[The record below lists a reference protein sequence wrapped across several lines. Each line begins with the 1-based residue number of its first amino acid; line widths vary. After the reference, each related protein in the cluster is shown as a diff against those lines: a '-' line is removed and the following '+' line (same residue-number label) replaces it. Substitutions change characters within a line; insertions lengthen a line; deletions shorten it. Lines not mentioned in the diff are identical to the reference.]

1 MNQNKKIS
9 AAHILPK
16 QKRLG
21 EGKHIVI
28 HAIFLLVCICC
39 VLPVIL
45 LISTALT
52 SQEDLVANGVTVFP
66 KKVCWDAFR
75 LTFKNPSMIL
85 NAYKVSILVTGIG
98 TVLNVLI
105 CSLAAYPLSKPNYK
119 YAQITSFFLYFTMLF
134 SGGMVPFYI
143 LVVQILH
150 LKDSIW
156 SLILPVLASP
166 WIIFLLRTFFR
177 SVPVSLYES
186 AKLDGAGE
194 YRMFFHILVPLSKPA
209 IATAAL
215 MIALNYWND
224 WYHGMLFIE
233 DQSKVPL
240 QLMLQQ
246 LTDYIDMLK
255 VNQSR
260 GLIVNLGEIPS
271 DGIVAATSIIA
282 IGPMLFVFML
292 FQKYFISGIT
302 TGAVKE

>member
-1 MNQNKKIS
+1 MNRNKTIS
-9 AAHILPK
+9 AASVLPK
-16 QKRLG
+16 KKKLG
-21 EGKHIVI
+21 EGKHIII
-28 HAIFLLVCICC
+28 HAVFLLVCICC

-52 SQEDLVANGVTVFP
+52 SQEDLVANGVTVLP
-66 KKVCWDAFR
+66 KKLCWDAFR

-119 YAQITSFFLYFTMLF
+119 YAQLTSFFLYFTMLF

-194 YRMFFHILVPLSKPA
+194 YRMFFSILLPLSKPA

-260 GLIVNLGEIPS
+260 GLIMNMGEIPS

-302 TGAVKE
+302 MGAVKE

>member
-1 MNQNKKIS
+1 MNRNKIIS
-9 AAHILPK
+9 AASVLPK
-16 QKRLG
+16 KKKLG
-21 EGKHIVI
+21 EGKHIII
-28 HAIFLLVCICC
+28 HAVFLLVCICC

-52 SQEDLVANGVTVFP
+52 SQEDLVANGVTVLP
-66 KKVCWDAFR
+66 KKLCWDAFR

-119 YAQITSFFLYFTMLF
+119 YAQLTSFFMYFTMLF

-194 YRMFFHILVPLSKPA
+194 YRMFFSILLPLSKPA

-260 GLIVNLGEIPS
+260 GLIMNMGEIPS

-302 TGAVKE
+302 MGAVKE

>member
-1 MNQNKKIS
+1 MNRNKIIS
-9 AAHILPK
+9 AASVLPK
-16 QKRLG
+16 KKKLG
-21 EGKHIVI
+21 EGKHIII
-28 HAIFLLVCICC
+28 HAVFLLVCICC

-52 SQEDLVANGVTVFP
+52 SQEDLVANGVTVLP
-66 KKVCWDAFR
+66 KKLCWDAFR

-119 YAQITSFFLYFTMLF
+119 YAQLTSFFLYFTMLF

-194 YRMFFHILVPLSKPA
+194 YRMFFSILLPLSKPA

-260 GLIVNLGEIPS
+260 GLIMNMGEIPS

-302 TGAVKE
+302 MGAVKE

>member
-1 MNQNKKIS
+1 MNRNKTIS
-9 AAHILPK
+9 AASVLPK
-16 QKRLG
+16 KKKLG
-21 EGKHIVI
+21 EGKHIII
-28 HAIFLLVCICC
+28 HAVFLLVCICC

-52 SQEDLVANGVTVFP
+52 SQEDLVANGVTVLP

-119 YAQITSFFLYFTMLF
+119 YAQLTSFFLYFTMLF

-194 YRMFFHILVPLSKPA
+194 YRMFFSILVPLSKPA

-255 VNQSR
+255 VNQTR
-260 GLIVNLGEIPS
+260 GLIMNMGEIPS

-302 TGAVKE
+302 MGAVKE

>member
-1 MNQNKKIS
+1 MNRNKTIS
-9 AAHILPK
+9 EASVLPK
-16 QKRLG
+16 KKKLG
-21 EGKHIVI
+21 EGKHIII
-28 HAIFLLVCICC
+28 HAVFLLVCICC

-52 SQEDLVANGVTVFP
+52 SQEDLVANGVTVLP
-66 KKVCWDAFR
+66 KKLCWDAFR

-119 YAQITSFFLYFTMLF
+119 YAQLTSFFMYFTMLF

-194 YRMFFHILVPLSKPA
+194 YRMFFSILLPLSKPA

-260 GLIVNLGEIPS
+260 GLIMNMGEIPS

-302 TGAVKE
+302 MGAVKE

>member
-1 MNQNKKIS
+1 MNRNKTIS
-9 AAHILPK
+9 AASVLPK
-16 QKRLG
+16 KKKLG
-21 EGKHIVI
+21 EGKHIII
-28 HAIFLLVCICC
+28 HAVFLLVCICC

-52 SQEDLVANGVTVFP
+52 SQEDLVANGVTVLP
-66 KKVCWDAFR
+66 KKLCWDAFR

-119 YAQITSFFLYFTMLF
+119 YAQLTSFFMYFTMLF

-194 YRMFFHILVPLSKPA
+194 YRMFFSILLPLSKPA

-260 GLIVNLGEIPS
+260 GLIMNMGEIPS

-302 TGAVKE
+302 MGAVKE

>member
-1 MNQNKKIS
+1 MNQNQNLSADKAMPKKY
-9 AAHILPK
+9 ALD
-16 QKRLG
+16 KRMHL
-21 EGKHIVI
+21 II
-28 HAIFLLVCICC
+28 HAVFLLVCICC
-39 VLPVIL
+39 VLPVVL

-52 SQEDLVANGVTVFP
+52 SQEDLVANGVSIFP
-66 KKVCWDAFR
+66 QKVCWDAFKM
-75 LTFKNPSMIL
+75 TFKNPAMIL
-85 NAYKVSILVTGIG
+85 NAYKVSIIVTVVG
-98 TVLNVLI
+98 TVLNVLV
-105 CSLAAYPLSKPNYK
+105 CALAAYPLSKPNYK
-119 YAQITSFFLYFTMLF
+119 YARVTSFFIYFTVLF
-134 SGGMVPFYI
+134 SGGLVPFYI

-150 LKDSIW
+150 LKDNLW
-156 SLILPVLASP
+156 SLILPLIASP

-177 SVPVSLYES
+177 YVPFSLFES

-194 YRMFFHILVPLSKPA
+194 YGMFFRILLPLSKPA

-215 MIALNYWND
+215 MIALSYWND

-233 DQSKVPL
+233 DQSKIPI

-255 VNQSR
+255 INQTK
-260 GLIVNLGEIPS
+260 GMIMNIGEIPS

-302 TGAVKE
+302 MGAVKE

>member
-1 MNQNKKIS
+1 MNQNRKIS
-9 AAHILPK
+9 TACALPK
-16 QKRLG
+16 RKRLN
-21 EGKHIVI
+21 EGRHLII
-28 HAIFLLVCICC
+28 HAVFLILCICC
-39 VLPVIL
+39 ILPVIL
-45 LISTALT
+45 LVSTALT
-52 SQEDLVANGVTVFP
+52 SQEDLMANGVTIFP
-66 KKVCWDAFR
+66 KKICWDSFR
-75 LTFKNPSMIL
+75 LTFKSPGMIL
-85 NAYKVSILVTGIG
+85 NAYKVSIIVTVVG
-98 TVLNVLI
+98 TVINVLI

-119 YAQITSFFLYFTMLF
+119 YAQVTSFFLYFTMLF
-134 SGGMVPFYI
+134 SGGMVPLYI
-143 LVVQILH
+143 LVVQILN

-156 SLILPVLASP
+156 SLILPMLASP

-177 SVPVSLYES
+177 NVPTSLFES

-194 YRMFFHILVPLSKPA
+194 YRTFFHILVPLSKPA

-233 DQSKVPL
+233 DQSKIPL

-255 VNQSR
+255 INQTR
-260 GLIVNLGEIPS
+260 GLIMNMGEIPS

-302 TGAVKE
+302 VGAVKE

>member
-1 MNQNKKIS
+1 MNRNKTIS
-9 AAHILPK
+9 AASVLPK
-16 QKRLG
+16 KKKLG
-21 EGKHIVI
+21 EGKHIII
-28 HAIFLLVCICC
+28 HAVFLLVCICC

-52 SQEDLVANGVTVFP
+52 SQEDLVANGVTVLP
-66 KKVCWDAFR
+66 KKLCWDAFR

-85 NAYKVSILVTGIG
+85 NSYKVSILVTGIG

-119 YAQITSFFLYFTMLF
+119 YAQLTSFFLYFTMLF

-194 YRMFFHILVPLSKPA
+194 YRMFFSILVPLSKPA

-255 VNQSR
+255 VNQTR
-260 GLIVNLGEIPS
+260 GLIMNMGEIPS

-302 TGAVKE
+302 MGAVKE